1 MITGGVQCMDEQVLN
16 KDERNELA
24 ADTEIILDR
33 AVTAIR
39 VLAQIVNSP
48 VRPQN
53 ELFWGQIF
61 LFLPAT
67 ALGHYEP
74 LLRLPGRVNL
84 GPTFY
89 RKDSNNH

>member
-1 MITGGVQCMDEQVLN
+1 MITGGVLCIVISLEQGWRRW
-16 KDERNELA
+16 KDSEYR
-24 ADTEIILDR
+24 DHPRPGSDR
-33 AVTAIR
+33 QSRI
-39 VLAQIVNSP
+39 LAQIVNSP

-53 ELFWGQIF
+53 ELFRGQIS

-84 GPTFY
+84 GPSFY